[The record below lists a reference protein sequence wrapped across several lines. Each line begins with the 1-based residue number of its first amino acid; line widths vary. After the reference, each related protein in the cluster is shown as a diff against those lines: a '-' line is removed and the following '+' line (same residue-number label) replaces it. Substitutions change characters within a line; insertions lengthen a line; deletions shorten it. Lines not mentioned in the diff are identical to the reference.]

1 MTALGLTAAA
11 LLLLGSA
18 LLSASEAAVFSLTA
32 SSLRTLEDEGFRYAP
47 RLAALRRDPGPLRA
61 TLLLLTTLLN
71 VGTAG
76 IVVADATLSAGV
88 VGAVIALPATALAVY
103 LLGEMMP
110 RAAAVR
116 RPVRLALASA
126 PLLTALIRV
135 FRPLVGPLARL
146 EGLLSQ
152 LEREDGLTRKEREAM
167 ELTALGQEEGV
178 VGVDEHLLV
187 ERAFRLDELTVRD
200 VMTPRV
206 DIFAWKD
213 ALTLGEVVERL
224 DKVPY
229 SRIPVYGDSVDE
241 ITGIVYAREIYHL
254 CVEGQRDPPLREIGQ
269 EPYFVPASLSLTQLL
284 RNFQARRLHLGIVA
298 DEFGGTDGLVTLEDV
313 LEELVG
319 EIVDE
324 TDVDEEPL
332 IRVSRSEI
340 VVDAAID
347 LRAINHA
354 FNVSL
359 PQLEYRSLNG
369 LILEELGHVPAP
381 GETIQQNGLRIE
393 ILEASET
400 QVLRA
405 RLTKMPVSGKPE
417 GD

>member
-254 CVEGQRDPPLREIGQ
+254 CVEGQRDLPLREIGQ

-332 IRVSRSEI
+332 IRVSRTEI

-347 LRAINHA
+347 LREINHA

>member
-1 MTALGLTAAA
+1 VTALGLTAAA

>member
-1 MTALGLTAAA
+1 VTALGLTAAA

-76 IVVADATLSAGV
+76 IVVADATLSTGV

-135 FRPLVGPLARL
+135 FRPLVGPIARL

-254 CVEGQRDPPLREIGQ
+254 CVEGQRDLPLREIGQ

>member
-1 MTALGLTAAA
+1 VTALGLTAAA

-135 FRPLVGPLARL
+135 FRPLVGPIARL

-254 CVEGQRDPPLREIGQ
+254 CVEGQRDLPLREIGQ

>member
-1 MTALGLTAAA
+1 VTALGLTAAA

-254 CVEGQRDPPLREIGQ
+254 CVEGQRDLPLREIGQ

-332 IRVSRSEI
+332 IRVSRTEI

-347 LRAINHA
+347 LREINHA

>member
-135 FRPLVGPLARL
+135 FRPLVGPIARL

-254 CVEGQRDPPLREIGQ
+254 CVEGQRDLPLREIGQ

>member
-1 MTALGLTAAA
+1 VTALGLTAAA

-61 TLLLLTTLLN
+61 TLLLFTTLLN

-76 IVVADATLSAGV
+76 IVVADATLSTGV

-135 FRPLVGPLARL
+135 FRPLVGPIARL

-254 CVEGQRDPPLREIGQ
+254 CVEGQRDLPLREIGQ

-332 IRVSRSEI
+332 IRVSRTEI

-347 LRAINHA
+347 LREINHA